1 MALEAHVQYLCY
13 AAPDALA
20 AAGVDVDRV
29 PAAAGSESEGKF
41 IYRSST
47 SKASAKAAQP
57 SLPVVPRL
65 NVAGLSV
72 HIVKAAV

>member
-1 MALEAHVQYLCY
+1 MQRATLMTRPVECRQSSNGLHAFP
-13 AAPDALA
+13 AA
-20 AAGVDVDRV
+20 V